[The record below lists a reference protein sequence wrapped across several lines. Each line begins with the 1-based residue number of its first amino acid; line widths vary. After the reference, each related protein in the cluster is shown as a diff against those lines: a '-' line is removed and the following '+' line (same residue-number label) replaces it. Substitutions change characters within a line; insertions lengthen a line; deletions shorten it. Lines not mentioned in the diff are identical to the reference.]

1 MSYLCSYCPELMNKC
16 KSLSKHAKM
25 KQLAFVFRSLATL
38 AITTAVR
45 TKLEQTRQLFKM
57 VKIYL
62 NSNTVSIETKII
74 VQC

>member
-1 MSYLCSYCPELMNKC
+1 MNKC
-16 KSLSKHAKM
+16 KSLTKHAKM

-38 AITTAVR
+38 ANTTAVR

-62 NSNTVSIETKII
+62 NSNPVSIETKII